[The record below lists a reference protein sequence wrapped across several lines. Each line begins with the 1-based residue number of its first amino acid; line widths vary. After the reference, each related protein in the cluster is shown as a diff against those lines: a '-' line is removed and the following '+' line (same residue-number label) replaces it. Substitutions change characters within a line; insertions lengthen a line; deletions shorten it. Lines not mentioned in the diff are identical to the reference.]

1 MSETV
6 FITGNPKK
14 LKELQRILPSEIGIT
29 HQALDLTEIQSL
41 DPHEIV
47 SHKLHEAYAQIG
59 KPVLVEDVSAELKSL
74 NGLPGPFIKFFM
86 QRLGD
91 DALYKI
97 AIEGDEVRI
106 VCTMGY
112 FDGTNEHIVDGEML
126 GSIVAPRGD
135 GAFGFDPVIV
145 PSGYD
150 KTVAELGPEIKDQI
164 SHRRKAADAMAG
176 YLGNLTWSV
185 KI

>member
-1 MSETV
+1 MSELV

-14 LKELQRILPSEIGIT
+14 LEELQRLFPKDLSIT
-29 HQALDLTEIQSL
+29 HQALELDEIQSL
-41 DPHEIV
+41 DLHEV
-47 SHKLHEAYAQIG
+47 VHHKLQEAYSKVN
-59 KPVLVEDVSAELKSL
+59 KPVLVEDVSAELRSL

-97 AIEGDEVRI
+97 AIKDDEVRI

-112 FDGTNEHIVDGEML
+112 FDGQSEHIVDGVMT
-126 GSIVAPRGD
+126 GHVVAPRGE

-145 PSGYD
+145 PDGYER
-150 KTVAELGPEIKDQI
+150 TIAELGPDIKDTI
-164 SHRRKAADAMAG
+164 SHRRKAADAMSS
-176 YLGNLTWSV
+176 LLRQLPR
-185 KI
+185 I